1 MLKSLLKAEAFGDLL
16 LTLTM
21 IKNFAK
27 AISLKRQ
34 DIMLLRVMLRG
45 GLAGWITAVV
55 RDAMMVKWLWLIF
68 DLLLPPLG
76 ALRGFLM
83 WLGWA

>member
-1 MLKSLLKAEAFGDLL
+1 MAVIEIRD
-16 LTLTM
+16 
-21 IKNFAK
+21 
-27 AISLKRQ
+27 
-34 DIMLLRVMLRG
+34 RG
-45 GLAGWITAVV
+45 GCFGGGCVGIVALAGWITAVV